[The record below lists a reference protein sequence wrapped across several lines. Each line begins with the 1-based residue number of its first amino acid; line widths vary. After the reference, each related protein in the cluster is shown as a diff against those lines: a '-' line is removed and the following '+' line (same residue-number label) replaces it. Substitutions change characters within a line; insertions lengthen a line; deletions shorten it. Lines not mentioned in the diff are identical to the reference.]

1 MFSNAAS
8 LYRRRSAPH
17 QPSWWCR
24 VLLYI
29 NINTHTY
36 IYTKHREEKVVDWNK
51 LYRVFERAAKLL
63 REETRQQHYPSKKET
78 PCTFFRKCRC
88 FVIQTKFQ
96 KFFMYIFLHV
106 RTKACFFVHRFLA
119 NFRHWW
125 NRIMRILLARGF
137 LCRFDYLISYSL
149 LFYSNISHFVEVWF

>member
-36 IYTKHREEKVVDWNK
+36 IHKTSRRKSGRLKQTIPGFWTRGKASSRGNK
-51 LYRVFERAAKLL
+51 TAAL
-63 REETRQQHYPSKKET
+63 SKQKRDAVHF
-78 PCTFFRKCRC
+78 FFRKCRC